1 MDGFDGWHGGT
12 SCSLLG
18 RGSGMEATPAG
29 GRPGQTGEMKRA
41 EATIVSGN
49 QDLAVT
55 TDKQTAD
62 RHRTW
67 SNGVHSSLDS

>member
-1 MDGFDGWHGGT
+1 
-12 SCSLLG
+12 
-18 RGSGMEATPAG
+18 MEATPAG

-41 EATIVSGN
+41 EATMESGN

-55 TDKQTAD
+55 TAKQTAD

-67 SNGVHSSLDS
+67 SNGVVHWIVANLQCRRKRRETGGYMAS